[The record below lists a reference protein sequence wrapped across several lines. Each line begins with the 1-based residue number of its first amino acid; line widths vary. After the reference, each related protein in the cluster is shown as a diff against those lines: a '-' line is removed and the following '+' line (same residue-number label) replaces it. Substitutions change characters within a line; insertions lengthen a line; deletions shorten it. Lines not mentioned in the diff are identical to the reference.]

1 MVRDA
6 PGASPACE
14 PRALLLWSVLL
25 VGALLGTI
33 LSCGPEA
40 PPPLSLEEVS
50 AAEGVVPALREWVPE
65 EGSLRLSP
73 EFRVAVN
80 VRQQTPLL
88 DTADTFRADLLAISG
103 LSLPFT
109 TAAMARDGDIYLTLG
124 ADDSGVGDEGYV
136 LEIGNGVVVRAN
148 TVAGVFYGLQ
158 TVLQMLQQDP
168 SKVTLPRGK
177 ARDFPTQAIRG
188 LMIDAGRK
196 YWQMEYLERTI
207 RQLAWHK
214 MNYLHLHFTEWSAFR
229 LVSDTYPGLAADDAY
244 TKADIRRLQDLARHY
259 HVMIV
264 PEIDLPAHAT
274 AITDFNPDLAFQCE
288 SLRRASWQGDD
299 ANEENRAWLLD
310 ATRQEVRDWVRALL
324 DEFIPLFDGPYF
336 HIGGDEWQYDDEKN
350 ACPELV
356 AAIQAAGYSRPGD
369 LFVEWI
375 NEINEQVKSHGKQ
388 TQIWNWWRYTPD
400 IQRQNVTSIQPAGDI
415 LVNVWNQPRQD
426 AILAEGYDAILSQG
440 SGEGALYVTPGYG
453 KELGDYGFF
462 DSRFIYEDWEPL
474 VHPQVRGY
482 KMCIWADGEE
492 RRRDEWFDRYADWPK
507 AVLADRLWGGPR
519 AASFE
524 EFTSRVARVGPAPA
538 VVW

>member
-1 MVRDA
+1 MTSMAHLPGVR
-6 PGASPACE
+6 G
-14 PRALLLWSVLL
+14 PRRRLLRLLLFA
-25 VGALLGTI
+25 GALSGMAFA
-33 LSCGPEA
+33 CGPEA
-40 PPPLSLEEVS
+40 PPPLSLDEVS
-50 AAEGVVPALREWVPE
+50 AAEGVVPALREWAPE
-65 EGSLRLSP
+65 EGSLRLSD

-88 DTADTFRADLLAISG
+88 DTADTFRADLFAISG
-103 LSLPFT
+103 LNLPFT
-109 TAAMARDGDIYLTLG
+109 TAAAAREGDIYLTLG
-124 ADDSGVGDEGYV
+124 AGDAGIGDEGYL
-136 LEIGNGVVVRAN
+136 LEINNGVTVQAN

-168 SKVTLPRGK
+168 SRVTLPRGL
-177 ARDFPTQAIRG
+177 ARDFPIQAIRG

-196 YWQMEYLERTI
+196 YWEMEYLERTI
-207 RQLAWHK
+207 RRLAWHK

-244 TKADIRRLQDLARHY
+244 TKEDIRRLQDVARHY

-274 AITDFNPDLAFQCE
+274 AITDFNPDLGFQCD
-288 SLRRASWQGDD
+288 SLRRAQWQGDD

-310 ATRQEVRDWVRALL
+310 PTRQEVRDWVRALL
-324 DEFIPLFDGPYF
+324 DEFLPLFDGPYF
-336 HIGGDEWQYDDEKN
+336 HIGGDEWQYDDAKN

-356 AAIQAAGYSRPGD
+356 AATQAAGYSRPGD

-388 TQIWNWWRYTPD
+388 AQIWNWWRFSPD
-400 IQRQNVTSIQPAGDI
+400 IQRQNFTNVQPSPDI
-415 LVNVWNQPRQD
+415 LINVWNEPRQE
-426 AILAEGYDAILSQG
+426 AILAEGYDTILSQG

-462 DSRFIYEDWEPL
+462 DARFIYEEWEPL
-474 VHPQVRGY
+474 DHPQVRGY

-492 RRRDEWFDRYADWPK
+492 RRSDEWFDRYADWPK

-519 AASFE
+519 AAGFE
-524 EFTSRVARVGPAPA
+524 QFQSRVARAGPAPA
-538 VVW
+538 IVW